1 MSKMVEMAW
10 KYRLPTK
17 STPEYLAISWNT
29 VLKYGDRILLA
40 GYWHNPDG
48 KSWFAAVYEFLDDN
62 ATDTEDMIGLRW
74 VGEERFEDE
83 GHAIAWA
90 MQNA

>member
-1 MSKMVEMAW
+1 MSKMVELAW

-17 STPEYLAISWNT
+17 STPEDLASSWKT

-62 ATDTEDMIGLRW
+62 ATDAEDMIGLRW

>member
-1 MSKMVEMAW
+1 MVELAW

-17 STPEYLAISWNT
+17 STPEDLASSWRT

-62 ATDTEDMIGLRW
+62 ATDAEDMIGLRW